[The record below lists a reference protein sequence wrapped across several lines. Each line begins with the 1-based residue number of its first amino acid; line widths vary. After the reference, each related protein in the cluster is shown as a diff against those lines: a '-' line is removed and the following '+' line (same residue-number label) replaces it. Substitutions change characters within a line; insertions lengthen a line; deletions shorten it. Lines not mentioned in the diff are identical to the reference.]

1 MPMLTH
7 PGTAITAA
15 WGLKLSHSISHKG
28 GHPGREGGPS
38 QVTGRVRGGQC
49 SRIGYGQGLT
59 SVPSLPS
66 LQPKP
71 TSCCS

>member
-28 GHPGREGGPS
+28 RHPGGEGAVRS
-38 QVTGRVRGGQC
+38 QGGGEGSVR
-49 SRIGYGQGLT
+49 RD
-59 SVPSLPS
+59 
-66 LQPKP
+66 
-71 TSCCS
+71 